1 MKTVPS
7 SRTKTVVGSLF
18 AVLAFTWS
26 LAATADPVVRY
37 VHFTALG
44 AQEQQAALKLVDT
57 EINKAYVGAKGFKWV
72 KFLIDP
78 KTLETASVSL
88 WDSRADLDA
97 FLKSDAYKGIP
108 DKLKPLMKGTLSS
121 MVFDV
126 YEPKK

>member
-7 SRTKTVVGSLF
+7 SRMKSAVGNLLAVVAF
-18 AVLAFTWS
+18 AWS

-44 AQEQQAALKLVDT
+44 AQEQQAVLKLVDT
-57 EINKAYVGAKGFKWV
+57 EINKAYLGAKGCKWV
-72 KFLIDP
+72 KYLVDA
-78 KTLETASVSL
+78 KTLEMGSVSL

-97 FLKSDAYKGIP
+97 FLKSDAYKGTP
-108 DKLKPLMKGTLSS
+108 DKLKPYMKGALSS
-121 MVFDV
+121 VVYDV